1 MFSPS
6 VVPAKPVA
14 RWARVVIGVFLL
26 LTCIRAWVGPETTAS
41 RVHAQIPD
49 SGLQRKLLLEEA
61 RRTNQ
66 LLSDIKRVLETGTLH
81 VQLRSADNQADKPSK
96 ARGAP

>member
-6 VVPAKPVA
+6 FVPVRPVA
-14 RWARVVIGVFLL
+14 RWVRVVVGVFLL
-26 LTCIRAWVGPETTAS
+26 LTCVRAWVGHETTAS

-49 SGLQRKLLLEEA
+49 SGLQRKQLLEEA

-66 LLSDIKRVLETGTLH
+66 LLSDIKRVLETGTLN
-81 VQLRSADNQADKPSK
+81 VRLRSADNQADKPSN

>member
-6 VVPAKPVA
+6 VLPIRPVS
-14 RWARVVIGVFLL
+14 RWVLVVVGLFLL
-26 LTCIRAWVGPETTAS
+26 LTCIRVWVGPEITAS

-49 SGLQRKLLLEEA
+49 SGLQRNLLLAEA

-81 VQLRSADNQADKPSK
+81 VRLRSADNQADKPSN

>member
-6 VVPAKPVA
+6 VVPVRPVA
-14 RWARVVIGVFLL
+14 RWVRVVVGVFLL
-26 LTCIRAWVGPETTAS
+26 LTCIRAWVGDGTIAS
-41 RVHAQIPD
+41 RVYAQIPD
-49 SGLQRKLLLEEA
+49 AGLQRKLQLEEA

-81 VQLRSADNQADKPSK
+81 VRLRSADNQADEPSK